1 MSEAIIVALIAG
13 GLAFAGT
20 VVSNVFTHSKT
31 ILRIDILERKVEA
44 HNHLVERMYLCEGQ
58 IKLLEEKQADTA
70 KDVDDIKKHF
80 VVKGAV

>member
-44 HNHLVERMYLCEGQ
+44 HNHLVERMYIAEGQ
-58 IKLLEEKQADTA
+58 IKLLEEKAHDLEG
-70 KDVDDIKKHF
+70 DIGDLKH
-80 VVKGAV
+80 KAV